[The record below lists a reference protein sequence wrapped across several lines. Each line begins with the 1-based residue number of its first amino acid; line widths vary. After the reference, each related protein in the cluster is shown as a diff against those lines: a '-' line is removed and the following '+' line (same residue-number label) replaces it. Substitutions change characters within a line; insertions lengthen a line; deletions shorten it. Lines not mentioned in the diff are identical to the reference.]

1 MTKIERLNKLFRT
14 RFTDRPSVYDSAE
27 LVQAEIV
34 KALKGVLD
42 QRKAKGE
49 PYSKT
54 IGIQEAIDLIEGLF

>member
-1 MTKIERLNKLFRT
+1 MTKTERLNKLFRA
-14 RFTDRPSVYDSAE
+14 RFTDRPSVYDSAD

-54 IGIQEAIDLIEGLF
+54 IGIQEAIELIEGLF